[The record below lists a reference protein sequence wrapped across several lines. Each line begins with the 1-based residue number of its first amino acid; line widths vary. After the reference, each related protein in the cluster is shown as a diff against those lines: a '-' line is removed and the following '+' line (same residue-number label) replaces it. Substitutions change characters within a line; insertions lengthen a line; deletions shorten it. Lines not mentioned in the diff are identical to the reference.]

1 MRLWAIFCFVT
12 VLILVGSIPSMAS
25 TGDTY
30 IWVSQDLNGT
40 YNKIG
45 YFQPEERFT
54 KIVASDSVAQN
65 YFDMTFGYQ
74 IISFESTGG
83 LYGELGVNSSNGKL
97 NLLFGAG
104 FIYESP
110 GSTFLVL
117 LGSKYYTLDQKFIT
131 DGQIFIKIIDPVI
144 LNAGY
149 DTNSNSFY
157 VGVGLKFH

>member
-1 MRLWAIFCFVT
+1 MKLRVIVFLTAIF
-12 VLILVGSIPSMAS
+12 ILVSTIPCWAS

-30 IWVSQDLNGT
+30 IWVSEDLNGV

-45 YFQPEERFT
+45 YFQQEERFT
-54 KIVASDSVAQN
+54 KIVASDSTALN
-65 YFDMTFGYQ
+65 YFDMSFGYQ
-74 IISFESTGG
+74 IITFENVGG
-83 LYGELGVNSSNGKL
+83 LYGELGVNSTNGNL

-110 GSTFLVL
+110 GSTFLILV
-117 LGSKYYTLDQKFIT
+117 GPKYYVQEKKVIT
-131 DGQIFIKIIDPVI
+131 EGQIYVKIIDPVI

-157 VGVGLKFH
+157 VGVGLKFR

>member
-1 MRLWAIFCFVT
+1 MKLRVMLLFIAVFM
-12 VLILVGSIPSMAS
+12 LAGSMPCLAS

-30 IWVSQDLNGT
+30 VWVSEDLNGI

-45 YFQPEERFT
+45 YFQQEERFT
-54 KIVASDSVAQN
+54 KIVASDSTTIN
-65 YFDMTFGYQ
+65 YFDMTFGYK
-74 IISFESTGG
+74 IISFESLGG
-83 LYGELGVNSSNGKL
+83 LYGELGVNSTNGKL

-110 GSTFLVL
+110 GSNIFLIV
-117 LGSKYYTLDQKFIT
+117 GPKYYLQEQKFIT
-131 DGQIFIKIIDPVI
+131 EGQIFIKIIDPVI

-157 VGVGLKFH
+157 IGVGLKFQ

>member
-1 MRLWAIFCFVT
+1 MKLRVMFFLVTIF
-12 VLILVGSIPSMAS
+12 ILAGSIPCWAS

-30 IWVSQDLNGT
+30 IWVSEDLNGA

-45 YFQPEERFT
+45 YFQQEERFT
-54 KIVASDSVAQN
+54 KIVASDSTALN

-74 IISFESTGG
+74 IISFENVGG
-83 LYGELGVNSSNGKL
+83 LYGELGVNSTNGKL

-110 GSTFLVL
+110 SSTFLILV
-117 LGSKYYTLDQKFIT
+117 GPKYYVQDQKVLT
-131 DGQIFIKIIDPVI
+131 EGQLFIKIIDPVI

-157 VGVGLKFH
+157 IGVGLKFQ